1 MSTQPT
7 KNYLN
12 VKLKKSDTIICLDNL
27 RIIDLRS
34 KDEAPSL
41 LGIYFEYYDGKD
53 FYACASDIGE
63 NNDVTRYFGMIKQEL
78 DYSKS

>member
-7 KNYLN
+7 KNYFN

-41 LGIYFEYYDGKD
+41 LGIYFEYYDGRD
-53 FYACASDIGE
+53 FYACASDVGE
-63 NNDVTRYFGMIKQEL
+63 NKVITKYFEDLKADL
-78 DYSKS
+78 DFTNI